1 MAPTLNQ
8 EQTPTYGPRI
18 AELHY
23 SGNWSV
29 NQIVDYTGFFI
40 DETDSVKYDSPQNF
54 TTTGYIDENGV
65 LNGNYGTYSGNT
77 TPIQMSRDF
86 VMVPNEPFMVVK
98 YTLTNPSATKSYNW
112 NVLDQVHLNNT
123 NNSDNVS
130 GSYDSTRNTL
140 FANMT
145 ASGQYV
151 VFLGAMQTAS
161 SYQVGNDSDCTA
173 SDSTASAWCQFDA
186 NGTLHDNSSLS
197 TPNMDLGFQNLV
209 TIAPDATQTL
219 YYYLGIAPTMTAAQ
233 TDAST
238 AGGQTGTYWYS
249 QTASDYST
257 WLNAGKTISTT
268 DTGVNT
274 AYLRNLVVI
283 KNAQETLATASSR
296 PRDQPRLV
304 RLQGV
309 GARLVVRRHGPRC
322 RRPLCRGPAVL
333 GDGWPAQPALERHLG
348 KTTYIRSG
356 QVPTLFPSVQPEY

>member
-1 MAPTLNQ
+1 MRRRRGWSSRGGIALISAVLCAGTLAATVGRVSHSNTGSSHVAKAQKVAKAILTSGTDTQPSTTSAASLYLSNWANMQAIWMAPTLNQ

-186 NGTLHDNSSLS
+186 NGTLHDN
-197 TPNMDLGFQNLV
+197 
-209 TIAPDATQTL
+209 
-219 YYYLGIAPTMTAAQ
+219 
-233 TDAST
+233 
-238 AGGQTGTYWYS
+238 
-249 QTASDYST
+249 
-257 WLNAGKTISTT
+257 
-268 DTGVNT
+268 
-274 AYLRNLVVI
+274 R
-283 KNAQETLATASSR
+283 LAVD
-296 PRDQPRLV
+296 P
-304 RLQGV
+304 
-309 GARLVVRRHGPRC
+309 
-322 RRPLCRGPAVL
+322 
-333 GDGWPAQPALERHLG
+333 
-348 KTTYIRSG
+348 
-356 QVPTLFPSVQPEY
+356 